1 MKKIILIVL
10 SFYFLFAFS
19 SFASEKYNF
28 RINGKSHNF
37 DNKVFSNNLVGCGD
51 RQYQK
56 GSRKNES
63 ILYLTGTDF
72 KIVGGIFD
80 CSLQNTI
87 FVERATNLVI
97 ENVTS
102 SRGSDNPLEI
112 RNSYVFVR
120 NSTFKDSVTNKCVE
134 TENGIVIFYRNT
146 FSNCRNGHDMELT
159 KSGYAVSV
167 FLENRFI
174 KIRDDGFNCH
184 GNVFLFL
191 KNNTFSGQAGYTFRK
206 FGKRKTCK
214 NVFQIP
220 KELEDSIKANNHI
233 DSFKIIKK
241 IISFKKLDS

>member
-1 MKKIILIVL
+1 MKKIILIAL

-37 DNKVFSNNLVGCGD
+37 DNKVFSNNLVDCGD
-51 RQYQK
+51 KQYQK
-56 GSRKNES
+56 GSRKYES
-63 ILYLTGTDF
+63 ILYLTGNDF
-72 KIVGGIFD
+72 KIEGGIFD

-120 NSTFKDSVTNKCVE
+120 NSTFKDSKSNKCVE

-174 KIRDDGFNCH
+174 KIRGDGFNCH

-191 KNNTFSGQAGYTFRK
+191 KNNTFSGQAGETFRK
-206 FGKRKTCK
+206 FGKRISCK

-233 DSFKIIKK
+233 KSFKIIKK
-241 IISFKKLDS
+241 IISLNKLDS

>member
-1 MKKIILIVL
+1 M
-10 SFYFLFAFS
+10 
-19 SFASEKYNF
+19 
-28 RINGKSHNF
+28 
-37 DNKVFSNNLVGCGD
+37 
-51 RQYQK
+51 
-56 GSRKNES
+56 
-63 ILYLTGTDF
+63 
-72 KIVGGIFD
+72 
-80 CSLQNTI
+80 
-87 FVERATNLVI
+87 I

-134 TENGIVIFYRNT
+134 TENGIVIFYKNT

-159 KSGYAVSV
+159 KPGYAVSV

-174 KIRDDGFNCH
+174 KIRGDGFNCH

-191 KNNTFSGQAGYTFRK
+191 KNNNFSGQAGYTFRK

-214 NVFQIP
+214 NIFQIP

-241 IISFKKLDS
+241 IISLKKLDS